1 MLTDVD
7 GHEANERS
15 ILVVEDEYL
24 IAAELQRQLEQMG
37 VRVLGPVPTVAAAL
51 DLLATA
57 NQVDA
62 AILDVNVHGENV
74 FPVADAVR
82 ERGLP
87 LVFAT
92 GYDQLALPDRYAGLP
107 RCEKPVDVEQILRIL
122 FD

>member
-7 GHEANERS
+7 GREANERS

>member
-1 MLTDVD
+1 MLTDSD
-7 GHEANERS
+7 SQRANGRC

-24 IAAELQRQLEQMG
+24 IAAALQRQLEQLG
-37 VRVLGPVPTVAAAL
+37 VQVLGPVPTVAAAL
-51 DLLATA
+51 DLLANAPT
-57 NQVDA
+57 VDA

-82 ERGLP
+82 KRGAP

-92 GYDQLALPDRYAGLP
+92 GYDQLALPERYADLP